1 MIPEALIAEAVK
13 AAVGSL
19 VKEAVPAAVQAG
31 GTVWAWIKRTLGGK
45 PEGEAAIAA
54 VEADPAK
61 GSAAKKLDAALTEA
75 LEENPG
81 LAKELDAVLA
91 ASGWRQIVTQTAN
104 VTGDSNTT
112 IQTAGQGNTINARS

>member
-31 GTVWAWIKRTLGGK
+31 GTVWAWIKRTLAGK
-45 PEGEAAIAA
+45 PEGAAAITA

-61 GSAAKKLDAALTEA
+61 ASAAKKLDAALTEA
-75 LEENPG
+75 LEEKPE
-81 LAKELDAVLA
+81 LAKELETVLA
-91 ASGWRQIVTQTAN
+91 ESGWRQIVTQTAT
-104 VTGDSNTT
+104 VTGDNNTT
-112 IQTAGQGNTINARS
+112 VQTAGHGNTTNIG

>member
-1 MIPEALIAEAVK
+1 MNPEALVAEAVK
-13 AAVGSL
+13 AAIGSL

-31 GTVWAWIKRTLGGK
+31 GTVWAWIKRTLAGK
-45 PEGEAAIAA
+45 PDGRAAVAA

-61 GSAAKKLDAALTEA
+61 ASAAKKLDAALTEA

-81 LAKELDAVLA
+81 LATELESVLA

-104 VTGDSNTT
+104 VTGDNNKVA
-112 IQTAGQGNTINARS
+112 QVAGKGNVTNIS